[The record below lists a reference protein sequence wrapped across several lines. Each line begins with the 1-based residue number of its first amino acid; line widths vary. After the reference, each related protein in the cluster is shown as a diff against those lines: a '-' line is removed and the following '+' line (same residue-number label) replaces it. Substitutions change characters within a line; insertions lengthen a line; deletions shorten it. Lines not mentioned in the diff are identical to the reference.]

1 MAQRVQGNDGTG
13 TLTGGEYAV
22 SRPGCFTALNR
33 RTVDPQNL
41 SAPFEKFTAIVSD

>member
-1 MAQRVQGNDGTG
+1 MAGRGQGNGGTG

-33 RTVDPQNL
+33 RTVETQNR
-41 SAPFEKFTAIVSD
+41 SAPFGIFTMIVSD